1 MATETSEEEA
11 PPQRLRREPRRSLL
25 SLLVQTAQG
34 SSCGSRAHTHARG
47 PRAASLGRLGHG
59 PATAPRVRC
68 GGSRW
73 EKRMR
78 LPVGRGSTAVLA
90 WSGSPMA
97 ASRVGYV
104 NMEVVDARTLHT
116 SGVAAVDWLVS
127 VWAVSILGLC
137 GEMPHRSGSCP
148 CTARFGGGHTAEL
161 APLGTGSM
169 DGLVIAGPTVGS
181 TNVCELFNSMVDE
194 VAGVGSVCVCR
205 IQKNA
210 RVREQVF
217 RIGKLSSRSAKSS
230 SGHGN

>member
-1 MATETSEEEA
+1 
-11 PPQRLRREPRRSLL
+11 
-25 SLLVQTAQG
+25 
-34 SSCGSRAHTHARG
+34 
-47 PRAASLGRLGHG
+47 
-59 PATAPRVRC
+59 
-68 GGSRW
+68 
-73 EKRMR
+73 MR

-104 NMEVVDARTLHT
+104 NMEVVNARTLHT

-181 TNVCELFNSMVDE
+181 TNVCELFTLWWMRLG
-194 VAGVGSVCVCR
+194 GVGEGPSVS
-205 IQKNA
+205 A
-210 RVREQVF
+210 AF
-217 RIGKLSSRSAKSS
+217 RRMQE
-230 SGHGN
+230 